1 MEGSTTE
8 GHVVG
13 IPVSSRAYGIE
24 EPEFP
29 AEETTPDHGGFPSSF
44 QSSYVTLGPKLS
56 DTVKGKLTLGAKI
69 IQAGG
74 VEKVFRQ
81 WFSVDKN
88 EKLLRAS
95 QCYLFTTAGPIAGML
110 FVSTARVAFRS
121 DRSLA
126 VPTPRGDK
134 ARVPYKVT
142 IPLRKVKAVRPSE
155 NKHRP
160 EQKYVQ
166 LVTNDDFEFWFM
178 GFVSYNRSLQH
189 LEQAVALKEI
199 EFNSLVLTN
208 SSLIQSGSKGQ
219 VIHWVNKL
227 GRRAQSFRDHV
238 TLGPKLSETVKGKLS
253 LGARIL
259 QAGGVERAFRHAF
272 SAEKGERLVKALQ
285 CYLYTTGGPIA
296 GMLFVSTRRIAFRS
310 DRSLAVT
317 SPAGDVVARVPYKV
331 VVPLR
336 RIKRVRPSE
345 NADKP
350 EQKYIQVATVDGFEF
365 WFMGFVSYQR
375 CCKYMLQVIPEL

>member
-29 AEETTPDHGGFPSSF
+29 EEQTPDHGEFPSSF
-44 QSSYVTLGPKLS
+44 QSSYDANSSTTTADRPTSKHARKGDKIAQGIKEHVTLGPKLS

-69 IQAGG
+69 LQAGG

-95 QCYLFTTAGPIAGML
+95 QCYLSTTAGPIAGL
-110 FVSTARVAFRS
+110 LLVSTARVAFRS
-121 DRSLA
+121 DRTLA
-126 VPTPRGDK
+126 VSSPRGDK

-142 IPLRKVKAVRPSE
+142 IPLRMVKAVRPSE

-166 LVTNDDFEFWFM
+166 LVTNDGFEFWFL

-189 LEQAVALKEI
+189 LELAVA
-199 EFNSLVLTN
+199 NA
-208 SSLIQSGSKGQ
+208 QQ
-219 VIHWVNKL
+219 
-227 GRRAQSFRDHV
+227 RAQ
-238 TLGPKLSETVKGKLS
+238 
-253 LGARIL
+253 
-259 QAGGVERAFRHAF
+259 
-272 SAEKGERLVKALQ
+272 
-285 CYLYTTGGPIA
+285 
-296 GMLFVSTRRIAFRS
+296 
-310 DRSLAVT
+310 
-317 SPAGDVVARVPYKV
+317 
-331 VVPLR
+331 
-336 RIKRVRPSE
+336 
-345 NADKP
+345 
-350 EQKYIQVATVDGFEF
+350 
-365 WFMGFVSYQR
+365 
-375 CCKYMLQVIPEL
+375 